1 MTLDQNKRAVGV
13 FSTPEQAEYA
23 LNELRDSGFAMNTV
37 SVVARDSTRQDEVA
51 GVEVNPYGGGNEA
64 GGGAAAGALAGGAV
78 GGLVGVLGAL
88 SALAVPGFGPVI
100 AGGAIASILG
110 DALIGGA
117 VGAATGGIVG
127 TLMGLGIPE
136 EQAKVYNHRVS
147 QGDYLV
153 IVEGTQDEINRAE
166 SILNRQGIQHWG
178 VYNVTGVSAVPDNYG
193 ASSSTPFDPISSTY
207 PSPLGL
213 DPLATGYSSSLGMNP
228 LGAASP
234 ITYVPTED
242 NVNDSD
248 FRRHKR
254 AVGAFVSRRD
264 TEDALHELSN
274 SGFPMSKVS
283 VVARDADPQD
293 QIAGVEMS
301 DRVDDNNVDESA
313 TTGAIAGGA
322 LGGLTGLL
330 LGLGVLAIP
339 GVGPILLAGATATAI
354 ATTLAGSGIG
364 AAAGGLIGAL
374 LGLGIPEDRA
384 QVYNNLVARGDYLVM
399 VDGTEDDIERA
410 ESVLS
415 NRGIQE
421 WAIYDVPP
429 STTSRSD
436 STNRIV
442 EPQEN
447 LTAVNEIKSQ
457 DNVTQVSDRVTIV
470 DHRQ

>member
-37 SVVARDSTRQDEVA
+37 SVVARDTSRQDEVA
-51 GVEVNPYGGGNEA
+51 GVEVNPYRGGNEA
-64 GGGAAAGALAGGAV
+64 GGGAAAGAIAGGAV
-78 GGLVGVLGAL
+78 GGLVGILGAL
-88 SALAVPGFGPVI
+88 SALAVPGFGPVL

-110 DALIGGA
+110 DAIIGGA
-117 VGAATGGIVG
+117 VGAATGGIAG
-127 TLMGLGIPE
+127 ALMGLGIPE

-153 IVEGTQDEINRAE
+153 IVEGTQEEINHAE
-166 SILNRQGIQHWG
+166 LILNRQGIQHWG
-178 VYNVTGVSAVPDNYG
+178 VYDVSEVAAVPDNYG
-193 ASSSTPFDPISSTY
+193 TSSSTPFDPISSTY

-213 DPLATGYSSSLGMNP
+213 DPLATGYSSSLGLNP
-228 LGAASP
+228 LGAMSP
-234 ITYVPTED
+234 VAYVPTED
-242 NVNDSD
+242 DNDRD
-248 FRRHKR
+248 FSQHKR
-254 AVGAFVSRRD
+254 AVGAFLSRQD
-264 TEDALHELSN
+264 TEDALHELNN

-283 VVARDADPQD
+283 VVARDADTQD
-293 QIAGVEMS
+293 QIAGVEVS

-330 LGLGVLAIP
+330 VGLGVLAIP

-399 VDGTEDDIERA
+399 VDGTEDDVERA

-421 WAIYDVPP
+421 WAIYDVPRSP
-429 STTSRSD
+429 TSRTAPTDRS
-436 STNRIV
+436 V

-447 LTAVNEIKSQ
+447 LTAVNEIESQ
-457 DNVTQVSDRVTIV
+457 DKVTQVSDRVTIV

>member
-37 SVVARDSTRQDEVA
+37 SVVARDTTRQDEVA
-51 GVEVNPYGGGNEA
+51 GVEVNPYRGGNEA
-64 GGGAAAGALAGGAV
+64 GEAAATGALAGGAV
-78 GGLVGVLGAL
+78 GGLIGILGAL
-88 SALAVPGFGPVI
+88 SALAIPGVGPVV
-100 AGGAIASILG
+100 AGGAIASVLG

-127 TLMGLGIPE
+127 ALMGLGIPE

-166 SILNRQGIQHWG
+166 LILNRQGIQHWG
-178 VYNVTGVSAVPDNYG
+178 VYDVSGVAAVPENYG
-193 ASSSTPFDPISSTY
+193 TSSSTTFDPVSSTY

-213 DPLATGYSSSLGMNP
+213 DPLATGYSSSLGLNP
-228 LGAASP
+228 LGATSP
-234 ITYVPTED
+234 VTYVPTED
-242 NVNDSD
+242 VNDRDIS
-248 FRRHKR
+248 RHKR
-254 AVGAFVSRRD
+254 AVGAFISRRD

-301 DRVDDNNVDESA
+301 DRVEDNNVDESA
-313 TTGAIAGGA
+313 TTGALAGGA

-354 ATTLAGSGIG
+354 ATTLAGGGIG

-399 VDGTEDDIERA
+399 VDGTEDDIDRA

-421 WAIYDVPP
+421 WAIYDVPN
-429 STTSRSD
+429 STTSRTD
-436 STNRIV
+436 STNSIV

-447 LTAVNEIKSQ
+447 LTAVNEIEPQ

-470 DHRQ
+470 DNRQ

>member
-37 SVVARDSTRQDEVA
+37 SVVARDTTRQNEVA
-51 GVEVNPYGGGNEA
+51 GVEVNPYRGSNDA
-64 GGGAAAGALAGGAV
+64 GGGAKAGALAGGAV
-78 GGLVGVLGAL
+78 GGIVGLLGAL
-88 SALAVPGFGPVI
+88 TALAVPGVGPVV

-127 TLMGLGIPE
+127 ALMGLGIPE

-153 IVEGTQDEINRAE
+153 IVEGTQDEIHRAE

-178 VYNVTGVSAVPDNYG
+178 VYDVTGVSAVPENYG
-193 ASSSTPFDPISSTY
+193 TSSSTILDPVSSTY

-234 ITYVPTED
+234 VTYIPTEE
-242 NVNDSD
+242 VNDRDVSQD
-248 FRRHKR
+248 KR
-254 AVGAFVSRRD
+254 AVGAFTSRRD

-301 DRVDDNNVDESA
+301 DRVDGNNVDESA

-354 ATTLAGSGIG
+354 ATTLAGGGIG

-384 QVYNNLVARGDYLVM
+384 QVYSNLVARGDYLVM

-421 WAIYDVPP
+421 WAIYDVPN
-429 STTSRSD
+429 SRTSRTD
-436 STNRIV
+436 SPNRIV
-442 EPQEN
+442 ETQEN
-447 LTAVNEIKSQ
+447 LTAVDKIESQ